1 MSPRMPK
8 RPFPQ
13 DKSID
18 CLMNSSSHRK
28 IHAYV
33 INGVK
38 SDSGPS
44 LGLCSGDKEEPHSES
59 LSDCYVVILK
69 FDLAFPIC
77 PTEIRLPW
85 ETCLEQRRNPSE
97 SHHLLSYRED

>member
-1 MSPRMPK
+1 MNPRMPK
-8 RPFPQ
+8 RLFTQ

-44 LGLCSGDKEEPHSES
+44 LGVFVQGIKKS
-59 LSDCYVVILK
+59 LTQSHSDCYVVILK

-77 PTEIRLPW
+77 PTDIRLP
-85 ETCLEQRRNPSE
+85 
-97 SHHLLSYRED
+97 